1 MFTGYFKVFIGLI
14 RGVNMCCCFR
24 RRTFLELEK
33 EFAVPR
39 KKDAASV
46 GLLLIVQMR
55 VGGDK
60 VIVQPF
66 PLQQLHRLDVQRS
79 LVATRLY
86 RVRPCRPRRP
96 RRPCGP
102 CLGGETFAV
111 VFAAEVAPIFPDP
124 HALAHRCLTLGP
136 GAEEVRLLRT

>member
-1 MFTGYFKVFIGLI
+1 
-14 RGVNMCCCFR
+14 MCCCFR

-86 RVRPCRPRRP
+86 RVRPC
-96 RRPCGP
+96 GP
-102 CLGGETFAV
+102 CLGGETFTV